1 MITLKIWWTFCN
13 HIFRHGGE
21 SFNFFKKFFIKI
33 KIWVFSAAYKRTSN
47 VFLMKLHLIIIFK
60 KCIIPN
66 DDSFLRLI
74 INKNSFSNEKTLYFL
89 AFLYENTRDFCEH
102 SLVVQQFK
110 IAVTYCLNSQL
121 VVLIADKLN
130 QNCVGLS

>member
-1 MITLKIWWTFCN
+1 MSFFSSIQENFKCILNEITPYHYFQ
-13 HIFRHGGE
+13 
-21 SFNFFKKFFIKI
+21 
-33 KIWVFSAAYKRTSN
+33 
-47 VFLMKLHLIIIFK
+47 

-74 INKNSFSNEKTLYFL
+74 INKNSFPNEKTLYFL
-89 AFLYENTRDFCEH
+89 AFLYENARDFCEH

-121 VVLIADKLN
+121 VVLITDKLN